1 MSSFNT
7 QHIQSAA
14 NPLVFF
20 FTFQPMDVNFVSV
33 ENMTKFHSKNQE
45 KRKTKKK
52 KIVVL
57 ALNSWRLTF
66 IHDPIANDYRYKRE
80 QVKKLKK
87 KRLSILS
94 IYPRVFVSMRKKMF
108 ITKSKKKK
116 RKMKIPSGRTTDN
129 KQNILLQGWWF
140 FKSLQISSKK
150 SCPCSLL
157 TRRKRRI
164 ISFKQK

>member
-20 FTFQPMDVNFVSV
+20 LPSSRWMWISLALKTLQNFT
-33 ENMTKFHSKNQE
+33 
-45 KRKTKKK
+45 RKIRRKERQKK

-94 IYPRVFVSMRKKMF
+94 IYPRVSLFQWERKC
-108 ITKSKKKK
+108 SSRNQKKKK